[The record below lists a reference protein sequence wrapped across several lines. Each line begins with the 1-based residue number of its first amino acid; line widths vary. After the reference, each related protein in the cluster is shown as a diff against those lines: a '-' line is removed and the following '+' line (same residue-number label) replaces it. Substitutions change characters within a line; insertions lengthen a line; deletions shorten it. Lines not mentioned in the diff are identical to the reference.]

1 MILYS
6 IIKLYLIIYIMR
18 YNIIRKNSIIILY
31 IFIILL
37 TISNLYNLFI
47 NNEYIYI
54 VIFFLLSY
62 LLYYLKIYKL
72 LNLCNNN
79 FIIIFSI
86 SLIFTK
92 IINYFIKLFN
102 FKLIEGFSNNDIIGL
117 KMKLNV
123 YTLEPKYNNDV
134 AVNNTAINL
143 LLKVNGNKNYSSDKK
158 LMNFADLLYEQLNIL
173 YVEYENNVSSYQ
185 IKYNIVITINNLL
198 EEIKNVDN
206 SQKKTKPKTPSSS
219 GSGKTYPPQP
229 VPPKSIPIPP
239 KPVEVPEKLNPIC
252 DNIMDTKLC
261 CDTKSNQ
268 NWQELTGACNI
279 K

>member
-1 MILYS
+1 
-6 IIKLYLIIYIMR
+6 MR
-18 YNIIRKNSIIILY
+18 YNIIRKNSIIVLY

-37 TISNLYNLFI
+37 TILNLYNLFI
-47 NNEYIYI
+47 NNEYISI

-62 LLYYLKIYKL
+62 LLYYIKIYKL
-72 LNLCNNN
+72 LNLSNNN
-79 FIIIFSI
+79 FIIIFGI

-102 FKLIEGFSNNDIIGL
+102 SKLIEGFSNNDIIAL

-123 YTLEPKYNNDV
+123 YTLEPKYSNDV
-134 AVNNTAINL
+134 AVNTTAINL
-143 LLKVNGNKNYSSDKK
+143 LLKVTGNKNYSSDKK
-158 LMNFADLLYEQLNIL
+158 LMNYANLLYEQLNIL
-173 YVEYENNVSSYQ
+173 YLDYETNKSSYQ
-185 IKYNIVITINNLL
+185 IRYNIAITINNLV
-198 EEIKNVDN
+198 EEMKNVDN
-206 SQKKTKPKTPSSS
+206 SQKKTKPKTKPKTPSSS
-219 GSGKTYPPQP
+219 ESGKIDPPQP
-229 VPPKSIPIPP
+229 IPPKSIPIPP